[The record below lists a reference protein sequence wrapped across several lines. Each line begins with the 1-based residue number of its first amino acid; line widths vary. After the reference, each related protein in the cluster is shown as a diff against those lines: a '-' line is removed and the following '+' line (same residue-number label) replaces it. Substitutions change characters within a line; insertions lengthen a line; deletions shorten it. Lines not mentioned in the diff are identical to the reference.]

1 MEPPEMS
8 QKADSDTLSEAETA
22 RRSEAALKRML
33 STPPKHHA
41 PLKKKPKPSRAKA
54 ASRKAKKR
62 A

>member
-1 MEPPEMS
+1 MS